1 MVRRM
6 IPVLSHPT
14 NPASCDVTHCL
25 PWLGE
30 LLDLVDPGGFGGTS
44 YCMIFMQNKLNF
56 NFALRSVLP
65 TISFNLLVWIQVKI
79 PGTPQGEKYRWALG
93 EATLENLG
101 EILGWTDTSGKWM
114 WAHKPQTDPRI
125 GKNQALKKFLKNS
138 SLTSSKFK
146 S

>member
-30 LLDLVDPGGFGGTS
+30 LLNLVDPGGFGGTS

-56 NFALRSVLP
+56 NFALGSFLHI
-65 TISFNLLVWIQVKI
+65 ISFNLVVWIQVKNSRD
-79 PGTPQGEKYRWALG
+79 P
-93 EATLENLG
+93 
-101 EILGWTDTSGKWM
+101 SG
-114 WAHKPQTDPRI
+114 
-125 GKNQALKKFLKNS
+125 
-138 SLTSSKFK
+138 
-146 S
+146 